1 MTYTQRQWDRTVGWG
16 PVPDKYKCEERQ
28 MKPNTQFE
36 LSVKDIAL
44 IEKALRESDQT
55 PETQKLLGKIHNQK
69 NWHRPRDE
77 IYVSG

>member
-1 MTYTQRQWDRTVGWG
+1 
-16 PVPDKYKCEERQ
+16 

-44 IEKALRESDQT
+44 IEKALRESGQT
-55 PETQKLLGKIHNQK
+55 REIQELLGKIHNQK
-69 NWHRPRDE
+69 NWHRPRNE